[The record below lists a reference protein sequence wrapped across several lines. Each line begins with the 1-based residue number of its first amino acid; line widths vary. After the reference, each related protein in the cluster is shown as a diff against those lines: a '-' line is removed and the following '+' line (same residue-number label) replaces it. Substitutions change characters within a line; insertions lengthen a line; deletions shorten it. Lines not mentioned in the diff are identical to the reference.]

1 MHKNFTGMQIAM
13 SFKLLLTDVIS
24 PLGKALEHELEREP
38 FKLLLPAAAELDW
51 SDAQSLPAY
60 LQKHQPD
67 LVINCRGWEEAFHSG
82 GQAALA
88 STARQLAQACGA
100 KQIPLIHL
108 SSYSVFG
115 GDNKVTHSEK
125 DTVAPLNDTGRAF
138 VEAEQVIAEHLAK
151 HITLRLSWVIGAYGD
166 NLLTRLLSSFLAGA
180 SVTVNRRLRG
190 APTAL
195 SDVARIVVAMS
206 KQINCGAENWG
217 VMHYCS
223 SDSCTE
229 DEFAEQLL
237 QLLIQ
242 QQLLT
247 AEPSLSL
254 VDSDPTDESLS
265 AILGCRRARDY
276 FGIQARSW
284 RPSLL
289 PLVKQWLHNR
299 EQSKRAIN
307 PNEK

>member
-1 MHKNFTGMQIAM
+1 MHKNFTGIQIAM
-13 SFKLLLTDVIS
+13 SFTLLLTDVIS

-38 FKLLLPAAAELDW
+38 FKLLLPATAELNW
-51 SDAQSLPAY
+51 ADAQSLQTY
-60 LQKHQPD
+60 LRTHQPD
-67 LVINCRGWEEAFHSG
+67 LIVNCRGWEEAFHSG
-82 GQAALA
+82 GQAALVN
-88 STARQLAQACGA
+88 SARLLAQACA
-100 KQIPLIHL
+100 EQQIPLIHL

-115 GDNKVTHSEK
+115 GNSKGTHSEK
-125 DTVAPLNDTGRAF
+125 DVVAPLSDTGRAF
-138 VEAEQVIAEHLAK
+138 VEAEQVVEELLPK
-151 HITLRLSWVIGAYGD
+151 HIILRLSWVIGAYGD

-195 SDVARIVVAMS
+195 SDVARVVVAMS
-206 KQINCGAENWG
+206 KQIYCGAENWG

-223 SDSCTE
+223 SDSSTE

-247 AEPSLSL
+247 AEPSVSL
-254 VDSDPTDESLS
+254 VDSDPTDEPTS

-299 EQSKRAIN
+299 EQIKAAR
-307 PNEK
+307 

>member
-1 MHKNFTGMQIAM
+1 M

-24 PLGKALEHELEREP
+24 PLGRALEHELERES
-38 FKLLLPAAAELDW
+38 FKLLVPAVAELDW
-51 SDAQSLPAY
+51 SDIRSLPAY
-60 LQKHQPD
+60 LDKHQPD
-67 LVINCRGWEEAFHSG
+67 LVINCRGWDEAFHSG
-82 GQAALA
+82 GQAALV
-88 STARQLAQACGA
+88 STARQLAQACINV
-100 KQIPLIHL
+100 QIPLIHL

-115 GDNKVTHSEK
+115 GDGKGTHSEK
-125 DTVAPLNDTGRAF
+125 DTPAPLTDIGRAF
-138 VEAEQVIAEHLAK
+138 TEAEQVIVESLPK
-151 HITLRLSWVIGAYGD
+151 HIILRLSWVIGAYGD
-166 NLLTRLLSSFLAGA
+166 NLLTRLLSAFLAGA

-195 SDVARIVVAMS
+195 SDAARVAVAMA
-206 KQINCGAENWG
+206 KQIQCGSENWS

-223 SDSCTE
+223 SDACTE
-229 DEFAEQLL
+229 EEFAEQLL

-247 AEPSLSL
+247 AEPSISL
-254 VDSDPTDESLS
+254 IDNDPIDEPLS

-299 EQSKRAIN
+299 EQIKAAQ
-307 PNEK
+307 

>member
-1 MHKNFTGMQIAM
+1 M

-24 PLGKALEHELEREP
+24 PLGRALEHELEREP
-38 FKLLLPAAAELDW
+38 FKLLIPAAAELDW
-51 SDAQSLPAY
+51 SDARSMQAY
-60 LQKHQPD
+60 LDKHQPD
-67 LVINCRGWEEAFHSG
+67 LIINCRGWDEAFHAG
-82 GQAALA
+82 GQAPLLN
-88 STARQLAQACGA
+88 TARQLAQACA
-100 KQIPLIHL
+100 ATSIPLIHL
-108 SSYSVFG
+108 SSYSIFG
-115 GDNKVTHSEK
+115 GDNKGTHSEK
-125 DTVAPLNDTGRAF
+125 DLATPLNDSGRAF
-138 VEAEQVIAEHLAK
+138 AEAEQVIAELVPR
-151 HITLRLSWVIGAYGD
+151 HIILRLSWVIGAYGD
-166 NLLTRLLSSFLAGA
+166 NLLTRLLSAFLAGA
-180 SVTVNRRLRG
+180 SVTVNCRLRG

-195 SDVARIVVAMS
+195 SDAARVAVAMS
-206 KQINCGAENWG
+206 KQIYCGAENWG

-223 SDSCTE
+223 SDACTE

-247 AEPSLSL
+247 AEPSLTL
-254 VDSDPTDESLS
+254 EDSEPTDEPLS

-299 EQSKRAIN
+299 EQIKAAQ
-307 PNEK
+307 

>member
-1 MHKNFTGMQIAM
+1 MHKNFTGMQSAM

-24 PLGKALEHELEREP
+24 PLGRALEHELEREP
-38 FKLLLPAAAELDW
+38 FKLLLPTAAELDW

-60 LQKHQPD
+60 IHKHQPD
-67 LVINCRGWEEAFHSG
+67 LVLNCRGWKDVFYSDG
-82 GQAALA
+82 L
-88 STARQLAQACGA
+88 SRLVDTARQLAQACSE
-100 KQIPLIHL
+100 KQIPLVHI

-115 GDNKVTHSEK
+115 GDGKGTHSEK
-125 DTVAPLNDTGRAF
+125 DATAPLNDTGRAF
-138 VEAEQVIAEHLAK
+138 VEAEQIIAELLPK
-151 HITLRLSWVIGAYGD
+151 HIILRLSWVVGAYGD
-166 NLLTRLLSSFLAGA
+166 NLLTRLLSAFLAGA

-195 SDVARIVVAMS
+195 SDVARVAVAIS
-206 KQINCGAENWG
+206 KQVQCGADNWG

-223 SDSCTE
+223 SDACTE
-229 DEFAEQLL
+229 EEFAEQLL

-254 VDSDPTDESLS
+254 VDNDPIDEPLS

-276 FGIQARSW
+276 FGVQARSW

-299 EQSKRAIN
+299 EQTK
-307 PNEK
+307 

>member
-1 MHKNFTGMQIAM
+1 M

-38 FKLLLPAAAELDW
+38 FKLLLPAAAELEW
-51 SDAQSLPAY
+51 SDAHSLQTY
-60 LQKHQPD
+60 LHKHQPD
-67 LVINCRGWEEAFHSG
+67 LIVNCRGWEEAFHSG
-82 GQAALA
+82 GQAALIA
-88 STARQLAQACGA
+88 TARHLAQACA
-100 KQIPLIHL
+100 DQQIPLIHL

-115 GDNKVTHSEK
+115 GDSKGTHSEK
-125 DTVAPLNDTGRAF
+125 DPVAPLGDTGRAF
-138 VEAEQVIAEHLAK
+138 AEAEQVITELLPK
-151 HITLRLSWVIGAYGD
+151 HIILRLSWVIGAYGD
-166 NLLTRLLSSFLAGA
+166 NLLTRLLSAFLAGA
-180 SVTVNRRLRG
+180 SVSVNRRLRG

-195 SDVARIVVAMS
+195 SDAARVAVAMS
-206 KQINCGAENWG
+206 KQIYCGADNWG

-223 SDSCTE
+223 SDACTE

-247 AEPSLSL
+247 AEPSITLE
-254 VDSDPTDESLS
+254 DSDPTDEPLS

-276 FGIQARSW
+276 FGVQARSW

-299 EQSKRAIN
+299 EQIKAAQ
-307 PNEK
+307 